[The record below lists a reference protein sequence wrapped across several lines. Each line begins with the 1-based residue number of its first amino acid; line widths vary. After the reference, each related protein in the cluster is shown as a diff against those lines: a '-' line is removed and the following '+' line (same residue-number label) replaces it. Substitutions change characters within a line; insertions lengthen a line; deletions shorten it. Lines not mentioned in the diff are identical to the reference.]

1 MAHSPKDDGTPRGA
15 STRLVSAGRNPAAYH
30 GFVNPPVYHAST
42 VVYPTADDFFAHRGR
57 YQYGRRGTPTS
68 EGLTDAVA
76 EIEGGA
82 GAVLAPSGLA
92 AITTALLAVVA
103 SGDHLLVS
111 DSVYG
116 PTRAFC
122 NGMLRRL
129 GVETTYYDPL
139 IGGGIAALMR
149 PNTRAVFTESPG
161 SLTFEVQ
168 DIPAIAAVAHAQ
180 GACVLMDN
188 TWATPLFFRAHEHGV
203 DLSIQAGTKFLSGHS
218 DVMIGTISANEEWW
232 PKLSERHGLLG
243 QHVGPDDVYLA
254 LRGLR
259 TLAVRLARH
268 QESGLRVAAFLAA
281 RPEVARVLHAALPS
295 DPGHALWRRDFTG
308 ACGLFAVE
316 LRPRSDTA
324 LRAFLDSLRLFAMGY
339 SWGGFESLCIA
350 FDAKPLRSPGAWN
363 PIGPTLRI
371 HVGLEDAE
379 DLVADLARALDAYAA
394 T

>member
-1 MAHSPKDDGTPRGA
+1 MADTEDDGAGHGA
-15 STRLVSAGRNPAAYH
+15 NTRLVHAGRRPADYF

-76 EIEGGA
+76 ALEGGA

-92 AITTALLAVVA
+92 AITTALLAVVEA
-103 SGDHLLVS
+103 GDHLLVS

-122 NGMLRRL
+122 NGVLKRL
-129 GVETTYYDPL
+129 GVETSFYDPL
-139 IGGGIAALMR
+139 VGGGIAALMR

-168 DIPAIAAVAHAQ
+168 DIPAIAAAAHAK

-188 TWATPLFFRAHEHGV
+188 TWATPLFFPAHARGV

-218 DVMIGTISANEEWW
+218 DVMIGTISANAAWW
-232 PKLSERHGLLG
+232 PKLIETHGWLG

-254 LRGLR
+254 LRGLH
-259 TLAVRLARH
+259 TLGVRLERH
-268 QESGLRVAAFLAA
+268 QESGLTVAQFLAGQ
-281 RPEVARVLHAALPS
+281 PEVARVIHPALPG
-295 DPGHALWRRDFTG
+295 DAGHALWQRDFTG
-308 ACGLFAVE
+308 ASGLFAVE
-316 LRPRSDTA
+316 LKPRSDA
-324 LRAFLDSLRLFAMGY
+324 AIRAFLDALRLFAMGY
-339 SWGGFESLCIA
+339 SWGGFESLCIV
-350 FDAKPLRSPGAWN
+350 FDAHPLRTATNWQAK
-363 PIGPTLRI
+363 GPTLRL
-371 HVGLEDAE
+371 HVGLEDVD
-379 DLVADLARALDAYAA
+379 DLIADLSGALRAYAA
-394 T
+394 G